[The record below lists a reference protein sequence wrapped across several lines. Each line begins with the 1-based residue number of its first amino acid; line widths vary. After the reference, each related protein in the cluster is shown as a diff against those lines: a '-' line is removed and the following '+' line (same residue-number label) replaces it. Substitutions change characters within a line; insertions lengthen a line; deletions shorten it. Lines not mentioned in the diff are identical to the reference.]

1 MSFFVAGL
9 DLGQQRDYSALAIA
23 EVTGKRYKQRFFLPD
38 SELGVLQPQDKTIEG
53 PPCTFAL
60 RHLERFE
67 LGTSYPDQVTAVE
80 KRLRA
85 VPTGALLAVDATGVG
100 RAVMDLLDRQGLRA
114 LAITIT
120 GGDQVQSDGR
130 EFRVPKRD
138 LVSTLLVA
146 LQSNRLRIAKALP
159 MAPVLLEELLNFRAK
174 VSVSGHDSYEAL
186 RESVHDD
193 LVLATAIACWTAE
206 RAVTEAY
213 ENAVGCLKAAELNAR
228 LDTQRVSPY

>member
-23 EVTGKRYKQRFFLPD
+23 EVRGKQYKHQVLLPD
-38 SELGVLQPQDKTIEG
+38 SELGVLAPHSETIEG

-67 LGTSYPDQVTAVE
+67 LGTNYPDQVTQVE

-100 RAVMDLLDRQGLRA
+100 RAVLDLLDRQGLRA

-120 GGDQVQSDGR
+120 GGDQVQSDAR

-159 MAPVLLEELLNFRAK
+159 MAPVLLEELLNFKAK
-174 VSVSGHDSYEAL
+174 ISVSGHDSYEAW

-193 LVLATAIACWTAE
+193 LVLATAIACWAAE
-206 RAVTEAY
+206 RAVTESY
-213 ENAVGCLKAAELNAR
+213 RNAALQLRAAQINTELDA
-228 LDTQRVSPY
+228 DRVSPY